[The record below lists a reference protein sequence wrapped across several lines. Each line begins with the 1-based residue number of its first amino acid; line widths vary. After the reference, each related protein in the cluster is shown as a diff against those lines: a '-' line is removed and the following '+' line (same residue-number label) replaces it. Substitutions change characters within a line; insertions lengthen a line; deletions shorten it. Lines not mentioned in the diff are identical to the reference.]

1 MTVRFAAASLPGC
14 SLLDW
19 IEGRAAEGQ
28 PVVYW
33 RDSEGR
39 RAAAAGAAFWQS
51 EVSDP
56 VWREAREALQN
67 FWQSADYD
75 GPLAR
80 ERVRAFNLFAFQ
92 PEAGIRS
99 VWRGLPRR
107 LTMVPAEF
115 YWSDSEGTGGVIA
128 SNRVILPEARLSSD
142 PVPDRSYDPDG
153 WSRSVNRALAA
164 IETGELRKVVLARRW
179 SLDAHAHPTEIVRR
193 LESNYPGCTVFWVH
207 LFPGVD
213 FIGAT
218 PELLV
223 ERRGLT
229 IRTVALAGTAR
240 RGLTPAED
248 ARLGAG
254 LLADPKER
262 HEHEF
267 VVKDLQRSL
276 RMFSHRIVS
285 PAEPELLRLANVQH
299 LRTPLL
305 ATLRRP
311 ADVSEIAEAFH
322 PTPAIG
328 GVAGTDALDW
338 ISRHEPE
345 DRGWFGG
352 ALGWNRPDGQGV
364 FHVSLRSGLVRDGT
378 AHLFAGCGIVK
389 GSDPAREW
397 DETRRKLSAIAQ
409 ALGAPEEALCAA

>member
-1 MTVRFAAASLPGC
+1 MTVRFAPVPLPGC
-14 SLLDW
+14 PLLDW
-19 IEGRAAEGQ
+19 AEGRAEEGQ

-39 RAAAAGAAFWQS
+39 RAAAAGTAFWQS
-51 EVSDP
+51 ETSDP
-56 VWREAREALQN
+56 VWREARESLQN
-67 FWQSADYD
+67 FWQSVDYD
-75 GPLAR
+75 GPAAR

-92 PEAGIRS
+92 PEAGVRS

-115 YWSDSEGTGGVIA
+115 YWSDGDGAGGVTA
-128 SNRVILPEARLSSD
+128 SERISLPEVRMPAD
-142 PVPDRSYDPDG
+142 AVPGRSYDPDG
-153 WSRSVNRALAA
+153 WARSVNGALAA
-164 IETGELRKVVLARRW
+164 IESGELRKVVLARRW
-179 SLDAHAHPTEIVRR
+179 SLDAHVRPAEIVRR
-193 LESNYPGCTVFWVH
+193 LETDYPGCTVFWIR

-213 FIGAT
+213 FVGAT

-223 ERRGLT
+223 ERKGLT
-229 IRTVALAGTAR
+229 VRTVALAGTAR
-240 RGLTPAED
+240 RGRTPAED
-248 ARLGAG
+248 SRLGEI

-262 HEHEF
+262 NEHEF

-311 ADVSEIAEAFH
+311 VDVSEIAEAFH

-364 FHVSLRSGLVRDGT
+364 FHVSLRSALVRDET

-409 ALGAPEEALCAA
+409 ALGAPEEALRAA